1 MTNCCEE
8 LKWKK
13 MTRDVYHKGLNK
25 MVKLPFYRLNT
36 VDEYNNHM
44 NNVDIADQIRGSY
57 CFDWWMRKQKWWWS
71 MLFWT
76 FQMGLTNAYILYKK
90 YMKMHD
96 SKVMSHYEFQKK
108 VALAWINQKKSWPQL
123 KKNIVVNHNN
133 IDAML
138 EFAANTTTA
147 SSEQSISISSLG
159 LPEMPPIIQCMK
171 APPFNEK
178 TLDPKKGV
186 RESEARYISASLAT

>member
-1 MTNCCEE
+1 
-8 LKWKK
+8 
-13 MTRDVYHKGLNK
+13 
-25 MVKLPFYRLNT
+25 
-36 VDEYNNHM
+36 
-44 NNVDIADQIRGSY
+44 
-57 CFDWWMRKQKWWWS
+57 
-71 MLFWT
+71 
-76 FQMGLTNAYILYKK
+76 
-90 YMKMHD
+90 MHD
-96 SKVMSHYEFQKK
+96 TKVMSHYEFQKK

-159 LPEMPPIIQCMK
+159 SPEMPPIIQCMK

-178 TLDPKKGV
+178 TLHPKKGILNMRLDSSV
-186 RESEARYISASLAT
+186 HHWPLENEKLEGNCQLHRWATGKKKKGGLLRCSHCNVTLCVKCFVKFHTIPDLVENKEFLNIELGGVTDAEKHKNCFVKRKRNEQGIFLPSKK